1 MTTMTDDLRTRIA
14 AVVVQHHTG
23 EDYDCKWPLQCECD
37 AKWRSPEEWAR
48 HVADAVIREL
58 GLHPVE
64 TLDRR
69 YVRHCTKWRDNP
81 DWKGGE

>member
-1 MTTMTDDLRTRIA
+1 MSDIRERIIL
-14 AVVVQHHTG
+14 AVANSGTVIYLDEQ
-23 EDYDCKWPLQCECD
+23 K
-37 AKWRSPEEWAR
+37 KI
-48 HVADAVIREL
+48 ADAVIRAL

>member
-1 MTTMTDDLRTRIA
+1 MSDDNLRTRIA
-14 AVVVQHHTG
+14 AVQRKH
-23 EDYDCKWPLQCECD
+23 
-37 AKWRSPEEWAR
+37 REELFEENVCICGFHGNYPK